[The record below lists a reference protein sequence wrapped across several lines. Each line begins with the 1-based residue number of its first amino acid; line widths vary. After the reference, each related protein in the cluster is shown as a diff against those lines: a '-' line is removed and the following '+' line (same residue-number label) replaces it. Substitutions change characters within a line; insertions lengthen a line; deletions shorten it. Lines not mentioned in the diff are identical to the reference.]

1 MTDRRMQELQ
11 EFCLRQK
18 LVAASKPISITRD
31 YYWWK
36 LRRNF
41 ARALKKHVRGSGL
54 VVDIGTGPGVMIQI
68 AYECLGP
75 DFTYWATD
83 VSELDLALA
92 EAVFQKL
99 GIPVRTEIT
108 DASVNL
114 SLKDNR
120 AAVVVCSEVIEHI
133 PKPEGLLRE
142 AWRILKPGGI
152 AVFSTPNASN
162 PMLRIS
168 RSDGESDSVEET
180 ESWSPSYAHVS
191 VLSNREW
198 QEHFTRVGFEIL
210 QINRGALLFG
220 KSNYDRSPFVL
231 ALYFLI
237 DAVLDCLPA
246 TTNWTENLCFTL
258 RKAHPRT

>member
-1 MTDRRMQELQ
+1 MQELQ

-41 ARALKKHVRGSGL
+41 ARALKKHVQGSGL
-54 VVDIGTGPGVMIQI
+54 VVDIGTGPGVTIQI

-92 EAVFQKL
+92 EAVFQEL
-99 GIPVRTEIT
+99 GIPVCTEIT
-108 DASVNL
+108 DASVHL
-114 SLKDNR
+114 PLEDNR

-168 RSDGESDSVEET
+168 RHDGQSDSVEE
-180 ESWSPSYAHVS
+180 EERYSPSYGHVS

-220 KSNYDRSPFVL
+220 KSNYDRSPFVM

-237 DAVLDCLPA
+237 DAVLDCVPA
-246 TTNWTENLCFTL
+246 TTNWAENLCFTL
-258 RKAHPRT
+258 RKAHSEK